1 MLTAARI
8 EVDRISYPTAPR
20 QRAVLVLREVL
31 AVQAAEVAEML
42 KSSEASVN
50 SALQRA
56 RATLDARLPPAG
68 RELVPG
74 ARSPR
79 ERRLVDRFVEA
90 FQNDDIDGV
99 VALLTDDALLTMP
112 PEPLEYQ
119 GRDAVGGF
127 LLDRAHARAP
137 GALRLIP
144 TRANGQPAFGFYI
157 EDRHAAF
164 FRCYGLLVLTLA
176 GERISTITRFRD
188 SAVLAL
194 FGMPRT
200 LQR

>member
-1 MLTAARI
+1 
-8 EVDRISYPTAPR
+8 
-20 QRAVLVLREVL
+20 
-31 AVQAAEVAEML
+31 
-42 KSSEASVN
+42 
-50 SALQRA
+50 
-56 RATLDARLPPAG
+56 
-68 RELVPG
+68 
-74 ARSPR
+74 
-79 ERRLVDRFVEA
+79 
-90 FQNDDIDGV
+90 
-99 VALLTDDALLTMP
+99 MP

-137 GALRLIP
+137 AGLRLIP
-144 TRANGQPAFGFYI
+144 TRANGQPAFGLYI

-164 FRCYGLLVLTLA
+164 YRCFGLLVLTLE
-176 GERISTITRFRD
+176 GERISAITRFRD